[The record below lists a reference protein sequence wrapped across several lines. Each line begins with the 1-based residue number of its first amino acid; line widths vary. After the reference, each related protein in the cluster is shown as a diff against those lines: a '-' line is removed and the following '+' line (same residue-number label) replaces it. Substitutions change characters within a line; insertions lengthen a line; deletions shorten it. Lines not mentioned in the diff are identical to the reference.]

1 MDGQSYEVIAEIAV
15 ALAGFSGVT
24 TALHRRAQER
34 RSAAIPPCW
43 GVDSAQVLSR
53 GGEEDALVPTILGRL
68 LCLLGIHDFRILEV
82 TYGFAPGS
90 DVQRL
95 ECRRCGRI
103 TTTSG

>member
-1 MDGQSYEVIAEIAV
+1 
-15 ALAGFSGVT
+15 
-24 TALHRRAQER
+24 
-34 RSAAIPPCW
+34 
-43 GVDSAQVLSR
+43 VLSR
-53 GGEEDALVPTILGRL
+53 GGEEVPLVPTILGRL

-95 ECRRCGRI
+95 QCRRCGRI

>member
-1 MDGQSYEVIAEIAV
+1 VPETRHSRADPYRDAIGHDTLESSRGVRYAAV
-15 ALAGFSGVT
+15 LSGRRLSSDALA
-24 TALHRRAQER
+24 R
-34 RSAAIPPCW
+34 
-43 GVDSAQVLSR
+43 
-53 GGEEDALVPTILGRL
+53 GEEHPLMPTILGRL